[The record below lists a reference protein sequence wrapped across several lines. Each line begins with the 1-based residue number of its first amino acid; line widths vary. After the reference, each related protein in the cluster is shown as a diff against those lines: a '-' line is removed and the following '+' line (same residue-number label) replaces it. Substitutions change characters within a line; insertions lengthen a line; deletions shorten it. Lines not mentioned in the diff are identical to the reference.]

1 MHIAFIC
8 WGNTCRSPFAQY
20 YAAKR
25 YGEAARFASWGLRVR
40 EGSAVS
46 EAAKW
51 AAKELGQISLSEH
64 QAQALPQPAPNDVT
78 IWVAMTQEIAD
89 TLGVEWQISPN
100 IVRVWDIND
109 PYGGDVSL
117 YKNTYADI
125 ARLVDTLLR
134 EQFAGR

>member
-25 YGEAARFASWGLRVR
+25 YGEVAHFSSWGLRVR

-89 TLGVEWQISPN
+89 ILGTEWHISPDA
-100 IVRVWDIND
+100 VRVWDIGD
-109 PYGGDVSL
+109 PYGGALDL

-125 ARLVDTLLR
+125 AGLVDTLLT
-134 EQFAGR
+134 EQFARR

>member
-1 MHIAFIC
+1 MYIAFIC

-25 YGEAARFASWGLRVR
+25 YTDAARFSSWGLRVR

-46 EAAKW
+46 EAAKS
-51 AAKELGQISLSEH
+51 AAEEFGQISLSEH
-64 QAQALPQPAPNDVT
+64 RSQALPQPAPNDVT

-89 TLGVEWQISPN
+89 ILGAEWQISPD
-100 IVRVWDIND
+100 IVRVWDIGD
-109 PYGGDVSL
+109 PYGGDLDL

-125 ARLVDTLLR
+125 ADLVDTLLT
-134 EQFAGR
+134 EQSAIR